1 MDSPPLA
8 QDACE
13 RAMGDGAQPITDA
26 EMSLIESE
34 VRLYRRREQL
44 RLAEEEYDFRNRS
57 GFFCTS
63 AAIFDSTLL
72 SFDQMTRVV
81 FNGLGGERGFMEYAG
96 LEKGLQELGLPFAG
110 PVGHELWQV
119 ADYMQR
125 GRIELSDWKQW
136 ASYLPTLHDALYE
149 CRTKIKG
156 STSSV
161 ASKIAPPSGVSTVS
175 SSREGLNGSEDNTVP
190 TVSSSTQGLNGS
202 EDNTVGE
209 WGWNADGQCRVAGNN
224 TTQQGN
230 NNTAGIN
237 TAERGHVSPSDTS
250 RATPPNSDFGLL
262 KQPVCGEPQQ
272 HEIGRSKNS
281 TEQNRGEGRKGG
293 GGTGASFKAG
303 GGRKRGGNKCVVS

>member
-44 RLAEEEYDFRNRS
+44 RLAEEEYDFSRKVFLSLPFHPIRWS
-57 GFFCTS
+57 RGS
-63 AAIFDSTLL
+63 DEDV

-202 EDNTVGE
+202 EDNTVPT
-209 WGWNADGQCRVAGNN
+209 VSSS
-224 TTQQGN
+224 TQ
-230 NNTAGIN
+230 
-237 TAERGHVSPSDTS
+237 
-250 RATPPNSDFGLL
+250 GLN
-262 KQPVCGEPQQ
+262 GSED
-272 HEIGRSKNS
+272 N
-281 TEQNRGEGRKGG
+281 
-293 GGTGASFKAG
+293 
-303 GGRKRGGNKCVVS
+303 